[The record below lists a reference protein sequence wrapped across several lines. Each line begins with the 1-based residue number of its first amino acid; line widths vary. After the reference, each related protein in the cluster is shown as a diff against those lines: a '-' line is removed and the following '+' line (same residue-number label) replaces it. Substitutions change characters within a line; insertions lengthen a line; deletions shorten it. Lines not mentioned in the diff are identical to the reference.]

1 MATDHLGPIT
11 NLAERQRRPASAAR
25 SYAADRWLARFFL
38 RGLGDPE
45 VALVLWDGQEVC
57 TAAGPPAVWV
67 VVKDRPTLLRLVTSP
82 SLAFGDGY
90 ASGRLEVLGDLAA
103 VVATACRAAAGR
115 DRRSAA
121 SRLLSLLPRANPLD
135 RARDNVHHHYDLGN
149 DFYRLWLDERM
160 VYTCAYFPDPD
171 RSLEEAQVAKMDHVC
186 RKLRLRP
193 GESVVEAGCGWGALA
208 LHMAH
213 RYGATVQAYN
223 ISREQVAYARERAR
237 RAGMADRIEFVE
249 ADFRSIA
256 GRYDAFV
263 SVGMLEHVHPRNY
276 ALLGDV
282 IRRSLKPTG
291 RGLVH
296 SIGRDRPGPLDP
308 WLERRIFPG
317 AYIPALS
324 EFMQV
329 FEPHGLLVRD
339 VENLRPHYSRTL
351 GHWLERFE
359 RNADQMERTYGP
371 EFVRTWRLYLVGSM
385 VSFQAGPMQL
395 YQVLFASRD
404 NTHLPWTR
412 GDIYRPC
419 QGAAA
424 STLSGRRRG

>member
-1 MATDHLGPIT
+1 MATDHFRPVT
-11 NLAERQRRPASAAR
+11 ELAGRHPRRPEPAPGPR
-25 SYAADRWLARFFL
+25 SYTADRWLARLLL

-45 VALVLWDGQEVC
+45 VALVLWDGHEVC
-57 TAAGPPAVWV
+57 TAAGPPAARI
-67 VVKDRPTLLRLVTSP
+67 VVKDRPTLLRLLTNP

-90 ASGRLEVLGDLAA
+90 ATSRVEVVGDLAA
-103 VVATACRAAAGR
+103 VVTAACKAAA
-115 DRRSAA
+115 DRAPRSAA
-121 SRLLSLLPRANPLD
+121 SRLLGLLPRANPLN

-160 VYTCAYFPDPD
+160 VYTCAYFPNPD
-171 RSLEEAQVAKMDHVC
+171 MTLEEAQLAKMDHVC

-193 GESVVEAGCGWGALA
+193 GESVIEAGCGWGSLA
-208 LHMAH
+208 LHMAR
-213 RYGATVQAYN
+213 RYGVNVRAFN
-223 ISREQVAYARERAR
+223 ISREQVAYARDRAR
-237 RAGMADRIEFVE
+237 REGLADRVEFVE
-249 ADFRSIA
+249 DDFRAIT
-256 GRYDAFV
+256 GRYDVFV

-276 ALLGDV
+276 VLLGDV

-317 AYIPALS
+317 AQIPALS
-324 EFMQV
+324 EIMRV

-339 VENLRPHYSRTL
+339 VENLRPHYARTL
-351 GHWLERFE
+351 RHWLERFE
-359 RNADQMERTYGP
+359 RHVGEVERVYGP

-395 YQVLFASRD
+395 YQVVFAPRD
-404 NTHLPWTR
+404 NVDLPWTR
-412 GDIYRPC
+412 ADIYR
-419 QGAAA
+419 A
-424 STLSGRRRG
+424 